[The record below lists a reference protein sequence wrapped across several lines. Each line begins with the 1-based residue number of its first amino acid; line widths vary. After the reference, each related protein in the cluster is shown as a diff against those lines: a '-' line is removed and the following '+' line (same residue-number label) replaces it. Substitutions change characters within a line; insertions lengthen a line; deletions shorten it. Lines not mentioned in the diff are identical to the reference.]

1 MNAISMQKRHV
12 EDQDKF
18 NGPIIDREKLR
29 EGTYAAMLTLIGSV
43 FLVALVKGAYMIF

>member
-1 MNAISMQKRHV
+1 MNALSMQNRQT

-29 EGTYAAMLTLIGSV
+29 EGTYVAMLTAIGSV
-43 FLVALVKGAYMIF
+43 FLVAFVKGVYTIF